1 MVVLL
6 AVTDYLDVHIVRDE
20 RGTPKVFP
28 TSTSASR
35 YAAEEL
41 SLDWIVAELRD
52 EDMIFSYLFPEVM
65 DRLRENYAEELKSR
79 II

>member
-1 MVVLL
+1 MIVLL
-6 AVTDYLDVHIVRDE
+6 ALTDHLDVRIVRDE
-20 RGTPKVFP
+20 GGTPKVFP

-41 SLDWIVAELRD
+41 DMDWIVAELRD
-52 EDMIFSYLFPEVM
+52 EDVFFCYLFPEVM
-65 DRLRENYAEELKSR
+65 DRLRENYAEELKSK

>member
-6 AVTDYLDVHIVRDE
+6 ALRDYLDVDIVRDE

-41 SLDWIVAELRD
+41 DLDWIVADLRD
-52 EDMIFSYLFPEVM
+52 EDIIFCYLFPEVM
-65 DRLRENYAEELKSR
+65 DRLRENYSEELKTK